1 MTETHNVGDVMTAE
15 IDAAEQEI
23 MLAWQ
28 RQHRTHGKPPNK
40 LWDLTLNGYKILLKE
55 KTAQEAL
62 DIVSRHAKR
71 KVSDVEAA
79 FARRRKVRD
88 SKSKIIAKAK
98 AKAHAYTP
106 PKPLRVVTLHVG
118 QAKVTGAVD
127 DVLHIIKQLERRV

>member
-1 MTETHNVGDVMTAE
+1 MTAE

-28 RQHRTHGKPPNK
+28 KQHRTHGKPPDK
-40 LWDLTLNGYKILLKE
+40 LWDLTLDGYKVLLRE

-71 KVSDVEAA
+71 KVSDVESA

-98 AKAHAYTP
+98 AQAYTP
-106 PKPLRVVTLHVG
+106 PKPLRVVTLQIG